1 MQRGRTPKI
10 RSLVL
15 AHQASNRTMG
25 QSDIDGCGGTLRP
38 RLEMQVLKVRAGFD
52 STPGHQYLV
61 PFDPIRVSHLK
72 LFSLRQS
79 TLRIRGANN
88 HLVVKLPTARLF
100 PGRCL
105 LATEAGHLD
114 AASRFF
120 AR

>member
-1 MQRGRTPKI
+1 
-10 RSLVL
+10 
-15 AHQASNRTMG
+15 
-25 QSDIDGCGGTLRP
+25 
-38 RLEMQVLKVRAGFD
+38 MQVLKVRAGFD

-79 TLRIRGANN
+79 TLRIRGVNN

>member
-1 MQRGRTPKI
+1 
-10 RSLVL
+10 
-15 AHQASNRTMG
+15 
-25 QSDIDGCGGTLRP
+25 
-38 RLEMQVLKVRAGFD
+38 MQVLKVRAGFD

-72 LFSLRQS
+72 LFGLRQS

-105 LATEAGHLD
+105 FGHRGWSPGCPLAVFCEMSIS
-114 AASRFF
+114 ASFF
-120 AR
+120 